1 MQKVLHF
8 GKTGPCRDNLPH
20 VCAAASLHV
29 YDPFFDKNWAF
40 QPTKKRQRRARRVQS
55 VSVEKLI
62 AHLLK

>member
-8 GKTGPCRDNLPH
+8 GRTGPRRDNLPH
-20 VCAAASLHV
+20 VCASASLRV
-29 YDPFFDKNWAF
+29 YDPFFDRDWSF
-40 QPTKKRQRRARRVQS
+40 QPPKKRQRRARRVQS